1 MPMSCNGGKPH
12 PENQGGI
19 AAVASTNVATSPARS
34 SAMSAMSFEFYW
46 GNVFLLSCLHLI
58 TSHIHCKILL
68 KAQSNKG

>member
-1 MPMSCNGGKPH
+1 
-12 PENQGGI
+12 
-19 AAVASTNVATSPARS
+19 VATSPARS